1 MHNRTSQTAS
11 TCPLRSAR
19 PAGPA
24 GFRVEPASV
33 ASGARRRA
41 VRDGD
46 RQTDT
51 AHLLHSLLDYDPD
64 VRAAFDGGP
73 AQVLRLRGYLA
84 QRSIGYG
91 LRWRGAAEGSQAPF
105 RARAGGTTPLSPA
118 AAAAVEGALTRAR
131 ARGADRATGADLLA
145 ALAADRECRAVE
157 VLRRVGVDPE
167 RLVARLECG
176 AVRDG
181 G

>member
-1 MHNRTSQTAS
+1 MHNRTPKSAP
-11 TCPLRSAR
+11 TCPLRPAR

-24 GFRVEPASV
+24 GPRVEPASV

-51 AHLLHSLLDYDPD
+51 AHLLHSLLECDPD

-91 LRWRGAAEGSQAPF
+91 LRWRGAPEGSGAPF
-105 RARAGGTTPLSPA
+105 RPRTGSAAPLSPA
-118 AAAAVEGALTRAR
+118 AASAVEGALTRAL
-131 ARGADRATGADLLA
+131 ARGADRATGTDLLA
-145 ALAADRECRAVE
+145 ALAADPECRAAE
-157 VLRRVGVDPE
+157 VLRRVGVAPE
-167 RLVARLECG
+167 RLAERLERCPVG
-176 AVRDG
+176 DG

>member
-1 MHNRTSQTAS
+1 MLSRTPQSSPAR
-11 TCPLRSAR
+11 PLRSAR
-19 PAGPA
+19 PAGP
-24 GFRVEPASV
+24 RVEPACV

-51 AHLLHSLLDYDPD
+51 AHLLHSLLERDPD

-91 LRWRGAAEGSQAPF
+91 LRWRSAAEGSGAPF
-105 RARAGGTTPLSPA
+105 RPRTGAVAPLSPA
-118 AAAAVEGALTRAR
+118 AASAVEGAADRAR
-131 ARGADRATGADLLA
+131 TRGADRASGLDLLA
-145 ALAADRECRAVE
+145 ALAADPECRAAE
-157 VLRRVGVDPE
+157 VLRRAGIAPE
-167 RLVARLECG
+167 RLAARLECG
-176 AVRDG
+176 IAGPG
-181 G
+181 GG